1 MTGKEEYCKYLTARL
16 RKKKEKVVF
25 VCFVF
30 NILTTGD
37 LFPPFR
43 PYIFFSQFQFQFSTF
58 SKIPEGV
65 ILGP

>member
-1 MTGKEEYCKYLTARL
+1 MTGKEEYCKYLKTRL

-30 NILTTGD
+30 NVLTTGD

-43 PYIFFSQFQFQFSTF
+43 PYIFFLNFNFSLVP
-58 SKIPEGV
+58 SVRYQKG
-65 ILGP
+65 